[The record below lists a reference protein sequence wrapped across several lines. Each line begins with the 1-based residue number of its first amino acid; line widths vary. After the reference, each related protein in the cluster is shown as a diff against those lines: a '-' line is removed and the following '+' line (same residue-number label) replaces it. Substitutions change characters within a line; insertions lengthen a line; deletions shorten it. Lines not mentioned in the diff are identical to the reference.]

1 MNDDFRSDPGIPR
14 DLVIGFA
21 LKVLAMIAVSGLLAW
36 YFMA

>member
-1 MNDDFRSDPGIPR
+1 MTNDDRPDPGIPR

-21 LKVLAMIAVSGLLAW
+21 LKMLAMIAVSGLLAW